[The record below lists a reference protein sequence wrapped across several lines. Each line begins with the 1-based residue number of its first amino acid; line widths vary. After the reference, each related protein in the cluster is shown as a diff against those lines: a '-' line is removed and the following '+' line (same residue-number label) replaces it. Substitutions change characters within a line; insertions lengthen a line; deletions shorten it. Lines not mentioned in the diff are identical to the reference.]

1 MCQLVESLKL
11 KNGQIQHLEYH
22 QDRMNRTRIELF
34 PGSAN
39 IELEKEISIPK
50 SCTSGIFKV
59 RVLYGETLEK
69 IEIDPYIIRTIL
81 SLKVIH
87 HERIDYHLKY
97 TDRQILQD
105 LFAQRG
111 TCDDIIIIKNGF
123 VTDSFAGNL
132 LFFDGE
138 NWVTPTTPLLKG
150 TKRQF
155 LLDHGIISEKDIR
168 EDDIRYYQKIGII
181 NALIDFDEM
190 PVISLGKIIF

>member
-11 KNGQIQHLEYH
+11 KNGKIQNLEYH
-22 QDRMNRTRIELF
+22 QNRMNRARTELF
-34 PGSAN
+34 PGKVK
-39 IELEKEISIPK
+39 IELEKVLTIPK
-50 SCTSGIFKV
+50 NCTSGVFKV

-69 IEIDPYIIRTIL
+69 IEIEPYNFRTIQ
-81 SLKVIH
+81 SLKVVH
-87 HERIDYHLKY
+87 HKQIDYHLKF
-97 TDRQILQD
+97 TDRQILQE
-105 LFAQRG
+105 LFAQRD

-155 LLDHGIISEKDIR
+155 LLDQGIISEKEIGEEDIR
-168 EDDIRYYQKIGII
+168 SYQKIGII
-181 NALIDFDEM
+181 NALIDFEEM
-190 PVISLGKIIF
+190 PVVSVEKIVC